1 MKTVLSKFSVLAAGL
16 ICLLL
21 SAHVYAD
28 GVSVEHASGRIKDN
42 VYLMDAMIRYDLSD
56 SVLEAVNH
64 GIQLHFEVTIE
75 LRRERT
81 WIWDDVVK
89 STRLDYLLQYQPLSN
104 DYLVTDLS
112 KGSVQTLPELDDAL
126 QYLGT
131 INNYP
136 LMEQA
141 EYSAEAPYRC
151 FIMSSLKI
159 PTLPLPLQP
168 LAYISPKWRLTS
180 QWYEWTIR

>member
-1 MKTVLSKFSVLAAGL
+1 MKTIIKKFSLLAASL
-16 ICLLL
+16 VCLLL
-21 SAHVYAD
+21 SVQVHAE
-28 GVSVEHASGRIKDN
+28 GISVEHASGRMKEN
-42 VYLMDAMIRYDLSD
+42 VYLMDARIHYDLSD

-75 LRRERT
+75 LRRERN

-89 STRLDYLLQYQPLSN
+89 TTRLDYILQYQPLSN
-104 DYLVTDLS
+104 DYLVTDKTS
-112 KGSVQTLPELDDAL
+112 GTVQTLPALDDAL
-126 QYLGT
+126 QFLGT
-131 INNYP
+131 INNFP

-141 EYSAEAPYRC
+141 EVSADVPYRC
-151 FIMSSLKI
+151 FIMSALKI

-168 LAYISPKWRLTS
+168 LAYISPKWRLSS